1 MTAALRR
8 DQLPFVPQH
17 EVVVIGSGFAGLCMG
32 IKLQEAGLSNFV
44 ILEKDAVLG
53 GTWRVNNY
61 PGCACDVPSH
71 LYSYSFAQ
79 NPNWSRKY
87 PRQGELLAY
96 TLKVVADYGLDQYI
110 RLNTAILGADYDEAG
125 GYWRVRT
132 SQGELT
138 TKALVT
144 GLGALNRP
152 VYPKI
157 KGLES
162 FQGKSFHSAEWDHSY
177 DLAGKRVAVI
187 GTGASAIQFVPEI
200 VPKVAQLTLFQ
211 RTPPWILPRP
221 DRAILGVEK
230 WLMRHFKASQWLYR
244 GYIYAIHELRV
255 LGFVVNPKLMK
266 FPQQQAL
273 NHIKKQIPNDPV
285 LRDKVTPKYT
295 FGCKRVL
302 VMNDYYP
309 SLTQK
314 HVAVVTDSVVEV
326 RANSIISSAGVETPV
341 DAIIYGTGFDVGSL
355 LGRIEL
361 RGIGGKNLG
370 EQWRQEG
377 TEAYLGTTV
386 AGYPNFFML
395 TGPNTG
401 LGHSSMVYMIESAVN
416 YALAA
421 IKTLHQQ
428 RLHSVDVKPDVQA
441 RYNLR
446 LQARLNKSVWQSGC
460 QSWYLGANGKNHILW
475 PGYTF
480 EYRHATRKFDAANYT
495 LREQP
500 ALAVS

>member
-1 MTAALRR
+1 MNAPLRR
-8 DQLPFVPQH
+8 DQVPFTPQH
-17 EVVVIGSGFAGLCMG
+17 EVIVIGSGFAGLCMG
-32 IKLQEAGLSNFV
+32 IQLQEAGISNFV

-71 LYSYSFAQ
+71 LYSFSFAQ
-79 NPNWSRKY
+79 NPDWSRKY

-96 TLKVVADYGLDQYI
+96 TLKVVADYGLAKYL

-125 GYWRVRT
+125 GYWRVKT

-138 TKALVT
+138 TKSLVT

-157 KGLES
+157 KGLET
-162 FQGKSFHSAEWDHSY
+162 FQGKTFHSAEWDHDY
-177 DLAGKRVAVI
+177 DLSGKRVAVI

-200 VPKVAQLTLFQ
+200 VPKVKHLSLFQ

-221 DRAILGVEK
+221 DRAINSVEK
-230 WLMRHFKASQWLYR
+230 WLMRHFKPTQWLYR
-244 GYIYAIHELRV
+244 GTIYATHEFRA

-266 FPQQQAL
+266 FPQAQAL
-273 NHIKKQIPNDPV
+273 AHIKKQIPNNPV
-285 LRDKVTPKYT
+285 LREKLTPKYT

-309 SLTQK
+309 ALTQK
-314 HVAVVTDSVVEV
+314 HVAVVTDAAVEV
-326 RANSIISSAGVETPV
+326 RANSIISSAGVETPI
-341 DAIIYGTGFDVGSL
+341 DAIIYGTGFDVGSV
-355 LGRIEL
+355 LGPIKI
-361 RGIGGKNLG
+361 RGIGGQDLG
-370 EQWRQEG
+370 EKWQREG
-377 TEAYLGTTV
+377 TEAYLGMTV

-421 IKTLHQQ
+421 IKTLRQQ
-428 RLHSVDVKPDVQA
+428 QLHSVEVKPEVQA
-441 RYNLR
+441 SYNVD
-446 LQARLNKSVWQSGC
+446 LQNRLNKSVWQSGC
-460 QSWYLGANGKNHILW
+460 QSWYLGANGKNHTLW
-475 PGYTF
+475 PGFTF
-480 EYRHATRKFDAANYT
+480 QYRNATKKFDAVNYT
-495 LREQP
+495 LRAQP
-500 ALAVS
+500 ALAVN